1 MFGQLCSIL
10 CEYLS
15 VFKKGP
21 VAFEMGGGGIIKD
34 PVNVEKLMQLH
45 V

>member
-21 VAFEMGGGGIIKD
+21 VAFEMGGRIIKD